1 MIAQTLTD
9 HEKEQL
15 QEELPEMEIQKDDV
29 DEHLAQ
35 GATVRARQDWDVNGE
50 RSGEIFLKCDK
61 RLGQQKY
68 MSCIVENMSKG
79 K

>member
-35 GATVRARQDWDVNGE
+35 GATVRARQEWDVNGE
-50 RSGEIFLKCDK
+50 GQE

-68 MSCIVENMSKG
+68 MSCIVEKN
-79 K
+79 